1 MKNIK
6 LRGNKE
12 KNAAAC
18 WSKHKTNY
26 SGLEKGNVRGRNK
39 NFYQYPRVQSPWER
53 KRFPPGWKV
62 GACVSVGVSVDEIK
76 VSLLLRG
83 LIIIMTVQNDTFNLC
98 LGTKLAMTSVAL
110 LLVLL
115 SVFFFSLLP
124 WYCLFCFAMVVKLPS
139 SWIFVISS

>member
-1 MKNIK
+1 MLLLVDQNTKRIIRDWK
-6 LRGNKE
+6 KGMCE
-12 KNAAAC
+12 GGT
-18 WSKHKTNY
+18 KTSINTR
-26 SGLEKGNVRGRNK
+26 ECRVRGSGRD
-39 NFYQYPRVQSPWER
+39 FHRD
-53 KRFPPGWKV
+53 

-83 LIIIMTVQNDTFNLC
+83 LIIIMTVQNDTFHLC

-139 SWIFVISS
+139 S